1 MKESVLSTL
10 IYWAYFSK
18 FCEELGKK
26 EVMKLQ
32 RTTPESHFSAT
43 TIV

>member
-1 MKESVLSTL
+1 MKETALSTL

-18 FCEELGKK
+18 FCEEMGKK

-32 RTTPESHFSAT
+32 RNTSESHFSAT